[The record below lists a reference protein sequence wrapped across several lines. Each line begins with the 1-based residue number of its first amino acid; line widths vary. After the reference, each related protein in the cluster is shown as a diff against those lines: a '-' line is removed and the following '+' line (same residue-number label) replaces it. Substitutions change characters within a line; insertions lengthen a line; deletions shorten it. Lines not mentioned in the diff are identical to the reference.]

1 MARRTPYPFPEGA
14 RAGKGQLAF
23 DQLTCEPSNMEVRE
37 HSPFVQPLG
46 CCDSKSRASASSLP
60 AQPAL

>member
-37 HSPFVQPLG
+37 QLQTITPKTG
-46 CCDSKSRASASSLP
+46 TLP
-60 AQPAL
+60 RLLALIQDAKQNTC